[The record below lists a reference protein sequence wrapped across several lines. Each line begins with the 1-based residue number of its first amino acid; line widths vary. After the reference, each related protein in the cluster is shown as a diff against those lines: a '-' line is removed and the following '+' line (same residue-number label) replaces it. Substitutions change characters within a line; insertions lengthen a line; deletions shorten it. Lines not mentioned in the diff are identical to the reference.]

1 LSSVDPV
8 NKATDKG
15 VRHFTRNGG
24 RLCVCSEHTS
34 TEDAKPL
41 METQLRNGMVLT
53 AIGLCAGVMTPETTL
68 AQTAV
73 GAVINGADTAWV
85 LMSSA
90 LVLAMT
96 VPGLA
101 LFYGGLVR
109 SKNVLGTIM
118 HSFAILCV
126 VSLFWVLLGYSLAF
140 GPDVNGVI
148 GSLAW
153 VGLSGVGLSPHP
165 VYGPTIPHQAFM
177 VFQLMFAAITPA
189 LITGAFAERM
199 KFGALILF
207 ALLWSLLIY
216 CPVAHWVWG
225 GGWLA
230 GLGALDFA
238 GGAVVHISSGI
249 SALVCA
255 LVLGARQGYGT
266 DYMAPHNLPMVL
278 LGTGL
283 LWVGWFGFNA
293 GSALGA
299 NETAVV
305 AFVATHTAAVAAAL
319 SWMAVEWWHRGTPTV
334 LGIASGAV
342 AGLAMV
348 TPGAGFV
355 SPFSA
360 LFMGLVAG
368 GLSYVAIMKKGG
380 FGYDDSLDVVGI
392 HGVAGIGGILLTGL
406 LASKGVNAAG
416 ADGLL
421 HGNAAFFAVQAVV
434 VVVVGVFSA
443 VGTWVILKAV
453 DRLVGLRVLP
463 EEERMGLDLSQHNER
478 AYS

>member
-1 LSSVDPV
+1 
-8 NKATDKG
+8 
-15 VRHFTRNGG
+15 
-24 RLCVCSEHTS
+24 
-34 TEDAKPL
+34 
-41 METQLRNGMVLT
+41 MERQFGHGARM
-53 AIGLCAGVMTPETTL
+53 TTL
-68 AQTAV
+68 ALFPVVMAPASTSAETIAAAPV
-73 GAVINGADTAWV
+73 SGADTAWV
-85 LMSSA
+85 LVSAA

-96 VPGLA
+96 IPGLA

-118 HSFAILCV
+118 HSFVILCV
-126 VSLFWVLLGYSLAF
+126 ISLFWVLLGYSLAF
-140 GPDVNGVI
+140 GPDVKGVI

-153 VGLSGVGLSPHP
+153 AGLSGVGLSPHA

-199 KFGALILF
+199 KFSALIVF

-216 CPVAHWVWG
+216 CPIAHWVWG

-255 LVLGARQGYGT
+255 LMLGTRQGYGT

-299 NETAVV
+299 NEIAVV
-305 AFVATHTAAVAAAL
+305 AFVATHTAAVTAAL
-319 SWMAVEWWHRGTPTV
+319 TWMTVEWWHRGTPTV

-360 LFMGLVAG
+360 LFMGMAAG
-368 GLSYVAIMKKGG
+368 GLSYVAIMKKGAL
-380 FGYDDSLDVVGI
+380 GYDDSLDVVGI
-392 HGVAGIGGILLTGL
+392 HGVAGVGGILMTGL
-406 LASKGVNAAG
+406 LASKAVNAGG

-421 HGNAAFFAVQAVV
+421 QGNGAFFAVQALT
-434 VVVVGVFSA
+434 VVVVGLFSA
-443 VGTWVILKAV
+443 GGTWVILKAV
-453 DRLVGLRVLP
+453 DRVIGLRVTP

>member
-1 LSSVDPV
+1 M
-8 NKATDKG
+8 KRQFGTGIAMTG
-15 VRHFTRNGG
+15 
-24 RLCVCSEHTS
+24 
-34 TEDAKPL
+34 
-41 METQLRNGMVLT
+41 
-53 AIGLCAGVMTPETTL
+53 IGLCAGMMIPGTAF
-68 AQTAV
+68 AQPTGVA
-73 GAVINGADTAWV
+73 GISGADTAWV
-85 LMSSA
+85 LVSA
-90 LVLAMT
+90 VLVLAMT

-118 HSFAILCV
+118 HTFVILCL
-126 VSLFWVLLGYSLAF
+126 VSLLWVLLGYSLAF
-140 GPDVNGVI
+140 GPDIKGVI

-153 VGLSGVGLSPHP
+153 AGLNGVGLSPHA

-199 KFGALILF
+199 KFSALMLF
-207 ALLWSLLIY
+207 ASLWSLFIY
-216 CPVAHWVWG
+216 CPIAHWIWG

-230 GLGALDFA
+230 ALGALDFA

-249 SALVCA
+249 SALICVH
-255 LVLGARQGYGT
+255 VLGARQGYGT
-266 DYMAPHNLPMVL
+266 EYMAPHNLPMVL

-305 AFVATHTAAVAAAL
+305 AFVATHTAAVTAAL
-319 SWMAVEWWHRGTPTV
+319 SWMAVEWWQRGTPTV
-334 LGIASGAV
+334 LGIASGAI

-360 LFMGLVAG
+360 LFMGLAAG
-368 GLSYVAIMKKGG
+368 VLSYVAIMKKAG

-392 HGVAGIGGILLTGL
+392 HGVSGVGGILLTGV
-406 LASKGVNAAG
+406 LASKAVNAGG
-416 ADGLL
+416 ADGLFQ
-421 HGNAAFFAVQAVV
+421 GNVAFFAVQALTVA
-434 VVVVGVFSA
+434 VVGVFCA
-443 VGTWVILKAV
+443 AGTWIILKVV
-453 DRLVGLRVLP
+453 DRIVGLRVLP
-463 EEERMGLDLSQHNER
+463 EQERMGLDLSQHDER

>member
-1 LSSVDPV
+1 MERQFG
-8 NKATDKG
+8 N
-15 VRHFTRNGG
+15 
-24 RLCVCSEHTS
+24 
-34 TEDAKPL
+34 DAW
-41 METQLRNGMVLT
+41 MT
-53 AIGLCAGVMTPETTL
+53 ALVLCAGAMAPETAFAETI
-68 AQTAV
+68 AAAAV
-73 GAVINGADTAWV
+73 SAADTAWV
-85 LMSSA
+85 LVSAA

-118 HSFAILCV
+118 HSFVILCLI
-126 VSLFWVLLGYSLAF
+126 SLFWVLLGYSLAF
-140 GPDVNGVI
+140 GPDVKGVI

-153 VGLSGVGLSPHP
+153 AGLSGVGLSPHA

-207 ALLWSLLIY
+207 ALLWSLFVY
-216 CPVAHWVWG
+216 CPIAHWMWG

-255 LVLGARQGYGT
+255 LMLGTRQGYGT

-305 AFVATHTAAVAAAL
+305 AFVATHTAAVTAAL
-319 SWMAVEWWHRGTPTV
+319 TWMTVEWWHRGTPTV

-355 SPFSA
+355 TPFSA
-360 LFMGLVAG
+360 LFMGMAAG

-380 FGYDDSLDVVGI
+380 LGYDDSLDVVGI
-392 HGVAGIGGILLTGL
+392 HGVAGVGGILMTGL
-406 LASKGVNAAG
+406 FASKAVNAAG

-421 HGNAAFFAVQAVV
+421 QGNGAFFAVQALT

-443 VGTWVILKAV
+443 AGTWVILKVV
-453 DRLVGLRVLP
+453 DRAVGLRVTA

>member
-1 LSSVDPV
+1 MERQFGHGARMTILALFPV
-8 NKATDKG
+8 VMAPAT
-15 VRHFTRNGG
+15 
-24 RLCVCSEHTS
+24 TS
-34 TEDAKPL
+34 A
-41 METQLRNGMVLT
+41 ETI
-53 AIGLCAGVMTPETTL
+53 AA
-68 AQTAV
+68 AAV
-73 GAVINGADTAWV
+73 SGADTAWV
-85 LMSSA
+85 LVSAA

-118 HSFAILCV
+118 HSFVILCV
-126 VSLFWVLLGYSLAF
+126 ISLFWVLLGYSLAF
-140 GPDVNGVI
+140 GPDVKGVI

-153 VGLSGVGLSPHP
+153 AGLSGVGLSPHA

-199 KFGALILF
+199 KFSALIVF

-216 CPVAHWVWG
+216 CPIAHWVWG

-255 LVLGARQGYGT
+255 LMLGTRQGYGT

-305 AFVATHTAAVAAAL
+305 AFVATHTAAVTAAL
-319 SWMAVEWWHRGTPTV
+319 TWMTVEWWHRGTPTV
-334 LGIASGAV
+334 LGIASGAI

-360 LFMGLVAG
+360 LFMGMAAG
-368 GLSYVAIMKKGG
+368 GLSYVAIMKKGAL
-380 FGYDDSLDVVGI
+380 GYDDSLDVVGI
-392 HGVAGIGGILLTGL
+392 HGVAGVGGILMTGL
-406 LASKGVNAAG
+406 LASKAVNAGG

-421 HGNAAFFAVQAVV
+421 QGNGAFFAVQALT
-434 VVVVGVFSA
+434 VVVVGLFSA
-443 VGTWVILKAV
+443 GGTWVILKAV
-453 DRLVGLRVLP
+453 DRAIGLRVTP

>member
-1 LSSVDPV
+1 MERQFG
-8 NKATDKG
+8 N
-15 VRHFTRNGG
+15 
-24 RLCVCSEHTS
+24 
-34 TEDAKPL
+34 DAWMAAL
-41 METQLRNGMVLT
+41 V
-53 AIGLCAGVMTPETTL
+53 LCAGAMAPETASAETI
-68 AQTAV
+68 AAAAV
-73 GAVINGADTAWV
+73 SGADTAWV
-85 LMSSA
+85 LVSAA

-118 HSFAILCV
+118 HSFVILCLI
-126 VSLFWVLLGYSLAF
+126 SLFWVLLGYSLAF
-140 GPDVNGVI
+140 GPDVKGVI

-153 VGLSGVGLSPHP
+153 AGLSGVGLSPHA

-207 ALLWSLLIY
+207 ALLWSLFVY
-216 CPVAHWVWG
+216 CPIAHWMWG

-255 LVLGARQGYGT
+255 LMLGARQGYGT

-305 AFVATHTAAVAAAL
+305 AFVATHAAAVTAAL
-319 SWMAVEWWHRGTPTV
+319 TWMIVEWWHRGTPTV

-355 SPFSA
+355 TPFSA
-360 LFMGLVAG
+360 LFMGMAAG

-380 FGYDDSLDVVGI
+380 LGYDDSLDVVGI
-392 HGVAGIGGILLTGL
+392 HGVAGVGGILLTGL
-406 LASKGVNAAG
+406 FASKAVNAAG

-421 HGNAAFFAVQAVV
+421 QGNGAFFAVQALT

-443 VGTWVILKAV
+443 AGTWMILKVV
-453 DRLVGLRVLP
+453 DRAVGLRVTP

>member
-1 LSSVDPV
+1 MERQLGIGI
-8 NKATDKG
+8 ATG
-15 VRHFTRNGG
+15 
-24 RLCVCSEHTS
+24 L
-34 TEDAKPL
+34 
-41 METQLRNGMVLT
+41 
-53 AIGLCAGVMTPETTL
+53 GLCAGVIRPD
-68 AQTAV
+68 TAFAEATKV
-73 GAVINGADTAWV
+73 AVISGADTAWV
-85 LMSSA
+85 LISAA

-118 HSFAILCV
+118 HSFVILCL
-126 VSLFWVLLGYSLAF
+126 VSLLWVLVGYSLAF
-140 GPDVNGVI
+140 GPDVKGVI

-153 VGLSGVGLSPHP
+153 AGLNGVGLSPHA

-199 KFGALILF
+199 KFSALILF

-216 CPVAHWVWG
+216 CPIAHWVWG

-255 LVLGARQGYGT
+255 IVLGARQGYGT

-305 AFVATHTAAVAAAL
+305 AFVATHTAAVTAAL
-319 SWMAVEWWHRGTPTV
+319 SWMTVEWWHRGTPTV

-360 LFMGLVAG
+360 LLMGLAAG
-368 GLSYVAIMKKGG
+368 ALSYVAIMKKAGL
-380 FGYDDSLDVVGI
+380 GYDDSLDVVGI
-392 HGVAGIGGILLTGL
+392 HGVAGVGGILLTGL
-406 LASKGVNAAG
+406 FASKAVNSGG

-421 HGNAAFFAVQAVV
+421 QGNAAFLGVQALTAA
-434 VVVVGVFSA
+434 VVGLFSA
-443 VGTWVILKAV
+443 AGTWVILKAV
-453 DRLVGLRVLP
+453 DRAVGLRVMP
-463 EEERMGLDLSQHNER
+463 EEERIGLDLSQHNER

>member
-1 LSSVDPV
+1 M
-8 NKATDKG
+8 A
-15 VRHFTRNGG
+15 
-24 RLCVCSEHTS
+24 
-34 TEDAKPL
+34 
-41 METQLRNGMVLT
+41 
-53 AIGLCAGVMTPETTL
+53 PETAFAETI
-68 AQTAV
+68 AAAAV
-73 GAVINGADTAWV
+73 SAADTAWV
-85 LMSSA
+85 LVSAA

-118 HSFAILCV
+118 HSFVILCLI
-126 VSLFWVLLGYSLAF
+126 SLFWVLLGYSLAF
-140 GPDVNGVI
+140 GPDVKGVI

-153 VGLSGVGLSPHP
+153 AGLSGVGLSPHA

-207 ALLWSLLIY
+207 ALLWSLFVY
-216 CPVAHWVWG
+216 CPIAHWMWG

-255 LVLGARQGYGT
+255 LMLGRRQGYGT

-305 AFVATHTAAVAAAL
+305 AFVATHTAAVTAAL
-319 SWMAVEWWHRGTPTV
+319 TWMTVEWWHRGTPTV

-355 SPFSA
+355 TPFSA
-360 LFMGLVAG
+360 LFMGMAAG

-380 FGYDDSLDVVGI
+380 LGYDDSLDVVGI
-392 HGVAGIGGILLTGL
+392 HGVAGVGGILMTGL
-406 LASKGVNAAG
+406 FASKAVNAAG

-421 HGNAAFFAVQAVV
+421 QGNGAFFAVQALT

-443 VGTWVILKAV
+443 AGTWVILKVV
-453 DRLVGLRVLP
+453 DRAVGLRVTP

>member
-1 LSSVDPV
+1 MERQFG
-8 NKATDKG
+8 N
-15 VRHFTRNGG
+15 
-24 RLCVCSEHTS
+24 
-34 TEDAKPL
+34 DAW
-41 METQLRNGMVLT
+41 MT
-53 AIGLCAGVMTPETTL
+53 ALVLCAGAMAPETAFAETI
-68 AQTAV
+68 AAAAV
-73 GAVINGADTAWV
+73 SAADTAWV
-85 LMSSA
+85 LVSAA

-118 HSFAILCV
+118 HSFVILCLI
-126 VSLFWVLLGYSLAF
+126 SLFWVLLGYSLAF
-140 GPDVNGVI
+140 GPDVRGVI

-153 VGLSGVGLSPHP
+153 AGLSGVGLSPHA

-207 ALLWSLLIY
+207 ALLWSLFVY
-216 CPVAHWVWG
+216 CPIAHWMWG

-255 LVLGARQGYGT
+255 LMLGARQGYGT

-305 AFVATHTAAVAAAL
+305 AFVATHTAAVTAAL
-319 SWMAVEWWHRGTPTV
+319 TWMTVEWWHRGTPTV

-355 SPFSA
+355 TPFSA
-360 LFMGLVAG
+360 LFMGMAAG

-380 FGYDDSLDVVGI
+380 LGYDDSLDVVGI
-392 HGVAGIGGILLTGL
+392 HGVAGVGGILMTGL
-406 LASKGVNAAG
+406 FASKAVNAAG

-421 HGNAAFFAVQAVV
+421 QGNGAFFAVQALT

-443 VGTWVILKAV
+443 AGTWVILKVV
-453 DRLVGLRVLP
+453 DRAVGLRVTA

>member
-1 LSSVDPV
+1 MKRLF
-8 NKATDKG
+8 G
-15 VRHFTRNGG
+15 NGSG
-24 RLCVCSEHTS
+24 
-34 TEDAKPL
+34 
-41 METQLRNGMVLT
+41 T
-53 AIGLCAGVMTPETTL
+53 AVVLCAGTMTPDAAFAET
-68 AQTAV
+68 AA
-73 GAVINGADTAWV
+73 AASISGADTAWV
-85 LMSSA
+85 LVSSA

-118 HSFAILCV
+118 HSFVILCLI
-126 VSLFWVLLGYSLAF
+126 SLVWVLVGYSLAF
-140 GPDVNGVI
+140 GPDVKGLI
-148 GSLAW
+148 GSLDWA
-153 VGLSGVGLSPHP
+153 GLSGVGLSPHA
-165 VYGPTIPHQAFM
+165 VYGPTVPHQAFM
-177 VFQLMFAAITPA
+177 IFQLMFAAITPA

-199 KFGALILF
+199 KFSALILF

-216 CPVAHWVWG
+216 CPVAHWLWG

-238 GGAVVHISSGI
+238 GGAVVHVSSGI

-255 LVLGARQGYGT
+255 VVLGARQGYGT

-305 AFVATHTAAVAAAL
+305 AFVATHTAAVSAAL

-348 TPGAGFV
+348 TPGAGYV
-355 SPFSA
+355 SPFAA
-360 LFMGLVAG
+360 LFMGMAAG

-392 HGVAGIGGILLTGL
+392 HGVAGVGGILLTGL
-406 LASKGVNAAG
+406 LASKAVNAAG

-421 HGNAAFFAVQAVV
+421 HGNLGFFGVQALTVL
-434 VVVVGVFSA
+434 VVGSFSA
-443 VGTWVILKAV
+443 VGTWGILKAV
-453 DRLVGLRVLP
+453 DRMVGLRVLP

>member
-1 LSSVDPV
+1 MERRFRTGAAAAALALGLEATTP
-8 NKATDKG
+8 KAT
-15 VRHFTRNGG
+15 FA
-24 RLCVCSEHTS
+24 EPM
-34 TEDAKPL
+34 A
-41 METQLRNGMVLT
+41 
-53 AIGLCAGVMTPETTL
+53 A
-68 AQTAV
+68 AV
-73 GAVINGADTAWV
+73 SGADTAWV
-85 LMSSA
+85 LVSSA

-118 HSFAILCV
+118 HSFVILCV
-126 VSLFWVLLGYSLAF
+126 VSLFWVLFGYSLAF
-140 GPDVNGVI
+140 GPDVKGMI

-153 VGLSGVGLSPHP
+153 TGLSGVGLSPHA

-199 KFGALILF
+199 KFSALILF
-207 ALLWSLLIY
+207 SLLWSLFIY
-216 CPVAHWVWG
+216 CPVAHWLWG

-255 LVLGARQGYGT
+255 LMLGRRQGYGT

-305 AFVATHTAAVAAAL
+305 AFVATHTAAVTAAL
-319 SWMAVEWWHRGTPTV
+319 TWMAVEWWHRGTPTV

-355 SPFSA
+355 GPFSA
-360 LFMGLVAG
+360 LFMGMAAG
-368 GLSYVAIMKKGG
+368 GLSYVAIMKKGA

-392 HGVAGIGGILLTGL
+392 HGVAGVGGILLTGL
-406 LASKGVNAAG
+406 FASKAVNAAG

-421 HGNAAFFAVQAVV
+421 QGNAAFLGVQALTVV
-434 VVVVGVFSA
+434 AVGLFSA
-443 VGTWVILKAV
+443 GGTWVILKAV
-453 DRLVGLRVLP
+453 DRLLGLRVTP

>member
-1 LSSVDPV
+1 MES
-8 NKATDKG
+8 AFGKG
-15 VRHFTRNGG
+15 AR
-24 RLCVCSEHTS
+24 
-34 TEDAKPL
+34 
-41 METQLRNGMVLT
+41 MT
-53 AIGLCAGVMTPETTL
+53 ALASCAWVMTPQTTWAETI
-68 AQTAV
+68 AASAV
-73 GAVINGADTAWV
+73 SGADTAWV
-85 LMSSA
+85 LISAA

-118 HSFAILCV
+118 HSFVILCLI
-126 VSLFWVLLGYSLAF
+126 SLFWVLLGYSLAF
-140 GPDVNGVI
+140 GPDVKGVI

-153 VGLSGVGLSPHP
+153 AGLTGVGLSPHA

-199 KFGALILF
+199 KFSALILF

-230 GLGALDFA
+230 RMGALDFA

-255 LVLGARQGYGT
+255 LMLGARQGYGT

-305 AFVATHTAAVAAAL
+305 AFVATHTAAVSAAL
-319 SWMAVEWWHRGTPTV
+319 TWMAVEWWHRGTPTV

-360 LFMGLVAG
+360 LFMGMTAG
-368 GLSYVAIMKKGG
+368 ALSYVAIMKKSG

-392 HGVAGIGGILLTGL
+392 HGVAGVGGILLTGL
-406 LASKGVNAAG
+406 LASKAVNAGG

-421 HGNAAFFAVQAVV
+421 QGNAAFLGVQALTAI
-434 VVVVGVFSA
+434 VVGLFSA
-443 VGTWVILKAV
+443 GGTWAILKLV
-453 DRLVGLRVLP
+453 DRVVGLRVTAD
-463 EEERMGLDLSQHNER
+463 EERMGLDLSQHNER